1 MHKPLSL
8 KENFTWVLVGNILS
22 SFCMWLLLV
31 ILTKLGT
38 VETVGVFA
46 VAQAIALP
54 INMFFGLRLQV
65 VQVTDAKN
73 DYQFGHYYA
82 LRIVT
87 MVMAVIVTAIV
98 GFLYYPKAVA
108 IVILLLAVN
117 YAIVS
122 SREIFLSFMQKC
134 ERMDKTAISAMLQ
147 GLLSLL
153 LFGAIFWLSKNL
165 VLSVV
170 ALIAARLIVFYVYDR
185 PIVRKLLHTT
195 NQFDIISIKPLWSI
209 KDMWRLTKLTAS
221 LGIIGWMCQLFNSI
235 PRLILDKYAG
245 VREVGY
251 FAAISSL
258 LVAGTTIAAAA
269 GQAVN
274 PRLAK
279 YYVED
284 RRSYKRL
291 FSKFLAVSFMLG
303 IAGIFISILFGRVI
317 LTLVFKADYAEYNNI
332 FVRLTIAG
340 AILFLFSAM
349 NVALTTARKF
359 AIQIPIYIF
368 SVVVCGVA
376 AFLLIPHYGMMG
388 AAWSLLV
395 CYFTG
400 FVGCLFFW
408 IRTIGKN
415 ENGQK
420 EES

>member
-1 MHKPLSL
+1 
-8 KENFTWVLVGNILS
+8 
-22 SFCMWLLLV
+22 MWLLLV
-31 ILTKLGT
+31 ILTKSGT

-46 VAQAIALP
+46 VAQAISLP
-54 INMFFGLRLQV
+54 INMLFGLRLQV
-65 VQVTDAKN
+65 AQITDARN

-82 LRIVT
+82 LRIIT
-87 MVMAVIVTAIV
+87 MIMAVIVTAII

-108 IVILLLAVN
+108 IVTLLLAVN
-117 YAIVS
+117 YALVS
-122 SREIFLSFMQKC
+122 AREIFLSFMQKC
-134 ERMDKTAISAMLQ
+134 ERMDKTSISAMLQ

-153 LFGAIFWLSKNL
+153 LFGVTFWLSKNL
-165 VLSVV
+165 ALSVV
-170 ALIAARLIVFYVYDR
+170 GLIAARLIVFYVYDM
-185 PIVRKLLHTT
+185 PVVRKLLHTT
-195 NQFDIISIKPLWSI
+195 NQFDIISIKPLWNI

-221 LGIIGWMCQLFNSI
+221 LGIVGWMSQLFNSI

-245 VREVGY
+245 VKEVGY

-258 LVAGTTIAAAA
+258 LVAGGMIATAV
-269 GQAVN
+269 GQAVC

-284 RRSYKRL
+284 RRFYKRL

-303 IAGIFISILFGRVI
+303 IAGIFISILFGRAI

-332 FVRLTIAG
+332 FVQLTIAG
-340 AILFLFSAM
+340 AVLFLFSAM

-359 AIQIPIYIF
+359 AIQIPIYAF
-368 SVVVCGVA
+368 SVVVCGIA

-388 AAWSLLV
+388 ATWSLLI

-400 FVGCLFFW
+400 FAGCLFFW
-408 IRTIGKN
+408 IRTVKKN
-415 ENGQK
+415 GSGQK